1 MIIVFFAENENQP
14 LDTQKN
20 RAQLEHKTPQ
30 MILMIHKQH
39 YI

>member
-1 MIIVFFAENENQP
+1 MIIVIFVENKNQP
-14 LDTQKN
+14 PDTQKN

-30 MILMIHKQH
+30 MILMINKQH